1 MIDSQLISKDKIMEQ
16 LKETLNSC
24 ITKTLLMFSLVH
36 KVFVEYL
43 ENCDEKQRAEMIDT
57 LSENLV
63 HMVHTKDGA
72 YVAMQCIWYG
82 TAKDR
87 KKIIKA
93 TKSFLLKIASEEYG
107 HMVLLAIFDSVDD
120 TKLVSTIVL
129 KVLSNFLFY
138 TNKN

>member
-1 MIDSQLISKDKIMEQ
+1 
-16 LKETLNSC
+16 
-24 ITKTLLMFSLVH
+24 MFSIVH
-36 KVFVEYL
+36 RAFLEYF
-43 ENCDEKQRAEMIDT
+43 ENCEVKDRAEMIDL

-72 YVAMQCIWYG
+72 TVAMQCVWHG

-93 TKSFLLKIASEEYG
+93 MKSFMLKVASEEYG

-120 TKLVSTIVL
+120 TKFVSKAVQD
-129 KVLSNFLFY
+129 V
-138 TNKN
+138 